1 MEIFLLLLDD
11 LDDAVATFRAL
22 LPQLLG
28 FLLACALFA
37 ASILVI
43 MSWPIATAAAL
54 FVAMLLAAV
63 PAVRFKSALGFKTD
77 L

>member
-22 LPQLLG
+22 LPRLLG

-43 MSWPIATAAAL
+43 MRWPIATAAAL
-54 FVAMLLAAV
+54 FVAMLLTAV
-63 PAVRFKSALGFKTD
+63 PAVRFKAALGFKTD